1 MTHVEIPPQKRVSG
15 ESRQSTRVR
24 LKVGIEA
31 QGIGVPLTCEGET
44 VVVNLHG
51 AMIVTDAKLS
61 VGLRIAIHVI
71 LTGKR
76 AVAKVVYVDPD
87 RPLYCGIAL
96 EKPQNI
102 WGLSL
107 PPIDWHEGESE

>member
-61 VGLRIAIHVI
+61 VGLRIAYSCHSDGQACCRQGC
-71 LTGKR
+71 LR
-76 AVAKVVYVDPD
+76 
-87 RPLYCGIAL
+87 R
-96 EKPQNI
+96 
-102 WGLSL
+102 S
-107 PPIDWHEGESE
+107 